1 MNGLTTKA
9 ARERLKQDGENELAA
24 AAKLHPLRMFLG
36 QFRDVMVLILLA
48 ATGVS
53 AFLGEISDAV
63 TIILIVLLNAILGF
77 LQEYR
82 TEQTLESL
90 RSLTAPTA
98 TVCRDGKWQTIPA
111 RELVCGD
118 CIRLEAGDNVP
129 ADSALVRADGL
140 SVNESILTGESE
152 AVSKQSGDPADTR
165 NDLHKKNVVY
175 AGTAVLHGS
184 AEAVVIAT
192 GTRTQMGQI
201 SAMLQ
206 EVKQDLTPL
215 QKRLAGLGKVVALLC
230 LGVCG
235 AVFLAGVLRGEPVF
249 DMLMTGIT
257 IAIAAIP
264 EGLPATVTIALALA
278 VSRMMK
284 RNALVNRLHS
294 VETLGC
300 ASVICS
306 DKTGTITENRM
317 TVTAV
322 RVGGESFSVTGTG
335 LQKAGAIQQ
344 DGRNVNPLSK
354 PALKEL
360 LICGALCC
368 TAEIHSPQE
377 SARRDRSARTD
388 KGSWS
393 ATGDPTEVALLV
405 AAEKGGVSRQ
415 ELLRSHPVL
424 RSEPFDSETRRM
436 SVTVTQGAGTCTYWK
451 GAADAILP
459 LCGFQMR
466 DGKTVPFSESDRA
479 AVRRSVTE
487 LSDQALRVLA
497 FARQEDGACVFLGL
511 AGMLDP
517 PRESART
524 AIRTCARANIRT
536 VMITGDHK
544 NTAAAIAKQAGLLRG
559 KKAMTGDELDALSDA
574 QLDACLDQYTVFA
587 RVNPAHKLR
596 LVRAYRRRGEIV
608 AMTGDGV
615 NDAPAIK
622 EADVGVAMGKSG
634 TDVARQAADV
644 VLTDDNLATLVDAV
658 EQGRCVYANI
668 RKFVRYLLSCNI
680 GEVLTMFLG
689 ILMGMPVVLLPTQLL
704 LVNLVTDGLPAI
716 ALGLEP
722 PEPEAMQKPPRKPDE
737 SFFSDGL
744 MGRIFFRGIL
754 IGICTLGAFSTVIRS
769 HAALCRDSEGIWR
782 IYPIRTG
789 GTLEAARTA
798 ALCTLILSQLV
809 HVFECKSERRT
820 LFSMPYGNNLWLIG
834 AVAVSLA
841 VLAAAVVFPMLRV
854 IFSTVMLT
862 RPQLY
867 IALGFSLAVPLC
879 SSVAGLFRR
888 KK

>member
-1 MNGLTTKA
+1 
-9 ARERLKQDGENELAA
+9 
-24 AAKLHPLRMFLG
+24 
-36 QFRDVMVLILLA
+36 
-48 ATGVS
+48 
-53 AFLGEISDAV
+53 
-63 TIILIVLLNAILGF
+63 
-77 LQEYR
+77 
-82 TEQTLESL
+82 
-90 RSLTAPTA
+90 
-98 TVCRDGKWQTIPA
+98 
-111 RELVCGD
+111 
-118 CIRLEAGDNVP
+118 
-129 ADSALVRADGL
+129 
-140 SVNESILTGESE
+140 
-152 AVSKQSGDPADTR
+152 
-165 NDLHKKNVVY
+165 
-175 AGTAVLHGS
+175 
-184 AEAVVIAT
+184 
-192 GTRTQMGQI
+192 
-201 SAMLQ
+201 
-206 EVKQDLTPL
+206 
-215 QKRLAGLGKVVALLC
+215 
-230 LGVCG
+230 
-235 AVFLAGVLRGEPVF
+235 
-249 DMLMTGIT
+249 MLMTGIT

-754 IGICTLGAFSTVIRS
+754 IGICTLGAFSTVIR
-769 HAALCRDSEGIWR
+769 
-782 IYPIRTG
+782 TG

>member
-1 MNGLTTKA
+1 M
-9 ARERLKQDGENELAA
+9 
-24 AAKLHPLRMFLG
+24 
-36 QFRDVMVLILLA
+36 
-48 ATGVS
+48 
-53 AFLGEISDAV
+53 
-63 TIILIVLLNAILGF
+63 
-77 LQEYR
+77 QEYR

-322 RVGGESFSVTGTG
+322 RAGGESFSVTGTG

-368 TAEIHSPQE
+368 TAEIHSPE

-608 AMTGDGV
+608 AMTGDRV

-754 IGICTLGAFSTVIRS
+754 IGICTLGAFSTVIR
-769 HAALCRDSEGIWR
+769 
-782 IYPIRTG
+782 TG

>member
-175 AGTAVLHGS
+175 AGTAVFHGS

-322 RVGGESFSVTGTG
+322 RVGGESCCVTRPGR
-335 LQKAGAIQQ
+335 QKSGAIQQ

-754 IGICTLGAFSTVIRS
+754 IGICTLGAFSTVIR
-769 HAALCRDSEGIWR
+769 
-782 IYPIRTG
+782 TG

>member
-608 AMTGDGV
+608 AMTGDGGERCACHQGGGRWRCHGKKRYGCGSPGGRRGADGRQPG
-615 NDAPAIK
+615 DAGGCGGTGTLRLRQHPEVCPIPAVLQHRRG
-622 EADVGVAMGKSG
+622 ADHVSG
-634 TDVARQAADV
+634 H
-644 VLTDDNLATLVDAV
+644 
-658 EQGRCVYANI
+658 
-668 RKFVRYLLSCNI
+668 
-680 GEVLTMFLG
+680 
-689 ILMGMPVVLLPTQLL
+689 
-704 LVNLVTDGLPAI
+704 
-716 ALGLEP
+716 
-722 PEPEAMQKPPRKPDE
+722 
-737 SFFSDGL
+737 SDGDAGGAAAYPAAAGEPGD
-744 MGRIFFRGIL
+744 GRSPCHCPGT
-754 IGICTLGAFSTVIRS
+754 GTA
-769 HAALCRDSEGIWR
+769 
-782 IYPIRTG
+782 RTG
-789 GTLEAARTA
+789 GDAETA
-798 ALCTLILSQLV
+798 EKAGRKLFLRRADGTHLLPWHPHRHLYPGCVFYRDPHRRHAGGCPDGGALHADPV
-809 HVFECKSERRT
+809 
-820 LFSMPYGNNLWLIG
+820 PAG
-834 AVAVSLA
+834 
-841 VLAAAVVFPMLRV
+841 
-854 IFSTVMLT
+854 T
-862 RPQLY
+862 RL
-867 IALGFSLAVPLC
+867 
-879 SSVAGLFRR
+879 
-888 KK
+888 

>member
-215 QKRLAGLGKVVALLC
+215 QKRLAGLGKVVALPC

-754 IGICTLGAFSTVIRS
+754 IGICTLGAFSTVIR
-769 HAALCRDSEGIWR
+769 
-782 IYPIRTG
+782 TG

>member
-215 QKRLAGLGKVVALLC
+215 QKRLAGLGKV
-230 LGVCG
+230 VCG

-754 IGICTLGAFSTVIRS
+754 IGICTLGAFSTVIR
-769 HAALCRDSEGIWR
+769 
-782 IYPIRTG
+782 TG

>member
-335 LQKAGAIQQ
+335 LQKAGAIQ

-754 IGICTLGAFSTVIRS
+754 IGICTLGAFSTVIR
-769 HAALCRDSEGIWR
+769 
-782 IYPIRTG
+782 TG

>member
-644 VLTDDNLATLVDAV
+644 VLTDDNLATLV

-754 IGICTLGAFSTVIRS
+754 IGICTLGAFSTVIR
-769 HAALCRDSEGIWR
+769 
-782 IYPIRTG
+782 TG

>member
-118 CIRLEAGDNVP
+118 CIRLDNVP

-322 RVGGESFSVTGTG
+322 RAGGESFSVTGTG

-754 IGICTLGAFSTVIRS
+754 IGICTLGAFSTVIR
-769 HAALCRDSEGIWR
+769 
-782 IYPIRTG
+782 TG